1 MPSFYKSLRF
11 PKAEPWS
18 RSAEREIISGVFFC
32 KLFFC
37 ANGVKRKVAK
47 DAERVAG
54 YTPKLVTPLFSLSA
68 GGANENKL
76 RYAPY
81 AMHKASL
88 VRKKETP
95 KGVFRCLRAASEFK
109 TGKPV

>member
-1 MPSFYKSLRF
+1 M
-11 PKAEPWS
+11 
-18 RSAEREIISGVFFC
+18 
-32 KLFFC
+32 
-37 ANGVKRKVAK
+37 AK

-54 YTPKLVTPLFSLSA
+54 YTPKLVTPLFSLLA
-68 GGANENKL
+68 RGANENKL

-95 KGVFRCLRAASEFK
+95 GIICVAALGAFLNFL
-109 TGKPV
+109 